1 MTPHDRMSE
10 RSKCRPNRDATL
22 TTSPRTAPYADITS
36 NPHEI
41 HPMPRLPP
49 ASPLTRQVG
58 QTTYQPAERLTGLV
72 VAAALAASIAL
83 VFTGCS
89 TPVLKPSLDVPA
101 TFAASTASE
110 MEPEAAWWESFHDPV
125 LSRPGA
131 PRRAREPRRQDRRRA
146 PARGAIRRDGE
157 PFLPGAERQRG
168 RLGQRPQQRL
178 RRRGEAAAAGHP
190 HRQRR
195 PRRLVGGRPER
206 APARRR
212 GRSGRRRAGRGAR
225 RARRAPAGDDRCR
238 HQLLHAGRRAAPARH
253 PARDLRR
260 PGRDPAP
267 GAGAPSG
274 RPGDAV
280 RRRARAD
287 RRRVGARAD
296 PAAGDDRGGLA
307 APHRGAD
314 RRPGLPCREHRALA
328 RRRWPSPTS
337 SPDSPPRCCSAG
349 PTCWR

>member
-1 MTPHDRMSE
+1 
-10 RSKCRPNRDATL
+10 
-22 TTSPRTAPYADITS
+22 
-36 NPHEI
+36 
-41 HPMPRLPP
+41 
-49 ASPLTRQVG
+49 
-58 QTTYQPAERLTGLV
+58 
-72 VAAALAASIAL
+72 
-83 VFTGCS
+83 
-89 TPVLKPSLDVPA
+89 
-101 TFAASTASE
+101 
-110 MEPEAAWWESFHDPV
+110 MEPEAAWWESFRDPV
-125 LSRPGA
+125 LTDLVHLA
-131 PRRAREPRRQDRRRA
+131 AQREPRHQDRRRA

-157 PFLPGAERQRG
+157 PFLPGAQRQRG

-178 RRRGEAAAAGHP
+178 RRRGEAADAGHP
-190 HRQRR
+190 QRQRR
-195 PRRLVGGRPER
+195 PRRLVGDRPER
-206 APARRR
+206 PPARRR

-253 PARDLRR
+253 AARDLRR

-274 RPGDAV
+274 RPGDAL

-287 RRRVGARAD
+287 RRRIGTRAD
-296 PAAGDDRGGLA
+296 PAAGDDCGGLA

-314 RRPGLPCREHRALA
+314 RRPGLPCARASSPGA
-328 RRRWPSPTS
+328 ATWPCRTS